1 MNKIIYSLKVM
12 LKLVEKGH
20 MPISTMMNP
29 KYPRYDCWVFAVT
42 DEFQKDLDEILGGCG
57 NGK

>member
-29 KYPRYDCWVFAVT
+29 NYPRYDCWVFAVT
-42 DEFQKDLDEILGGCG
+42 DEFQKDLDEILGGRG